1 MMNIYRQKLDEE
13 ILALD
18 NVESLSVIF
27 NAFKQYCG
35 DLVATRTGISIKGVD
50 GAPDWYGY
58 ERVIWDSS
66 YVLLEPILKKYC
78 GENALLDGISSM
90 CTEKKHGKG
99 RQSFVMLL
107 DKYGSTKYLPI
118 LAKLI
123 DDPEVAIHSIEA
135 LTKLKDLSQFEKIK
149 KLSECTKSTP
159 IKSYARR
166 YIKKLSNNK

>member
-66 YVLLEPILKKYC
+66 YVLLEPILKNIVEKMPFSMVSLQC
-78 GENALLDGISSM
+78 VLKKNMVKGVSLL
-90 CTEKKHGKG
+90 
-99 RQSFVMLL
+99 
-107 DKYGSTKYLPI
+107 
-118 LAKLI
+118 
-123 DDPEVAIHSIEA
+123 
-135 LTKLKDLSQFEKIK
+135 
-149 KLSECTKSTP
+149 
-159 IKSYARR
+159 
-166 YIKKLSNNK
+166 

>member
-1 MMNIYRQKLDEE
+1 MNIYRQKLDEE

-35 DLVATRTGISIKGVD
+35 DLVATGTGISIKGVD

-66 YVLLEPILKKYC
+66 YVLLEPIFKKYR

-90 CTEKKHGKG
+90 CTEKNMVRGV
-99 RQSFVMLL
+99 SLL
-107 DKYGSTKYLPI
+107 
-118 LAKLI
+118 
-123 DDPEVAIHSIEA
+123 
-135 LTKLKDLSQFEKIK
+135 
-149 KLSECTKSTP
+149 
-159 IKSYARR
+159 
-166 YIKKLSNNK
+166 